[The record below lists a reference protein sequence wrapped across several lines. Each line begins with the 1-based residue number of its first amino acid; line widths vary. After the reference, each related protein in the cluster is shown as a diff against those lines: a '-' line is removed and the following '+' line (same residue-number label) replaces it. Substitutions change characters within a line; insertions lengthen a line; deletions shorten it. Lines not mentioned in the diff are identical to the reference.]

1 MYGLAIEKVVADLEQ
16 VEQVEQKNNF
26 GYEAMGE
33 GEEHRLKKYSL
44 PTKLMHDSHV
54 YKTEKIEPH

>member
-16 VEQVEQKNNF
+16 VEQKTNF

-33 GEEHRLKKYSL
+33 G
-44 PTKLMHDSHV
+44 
-54 YKTEKIEPH
+54 

>member
-1 MYGLAIEKVVADLEQ
+1 MMYGLAIEKVVADLEQ

-33 GEEHRLKKYSL
+33 G
-44 PTKLMHDSHV
+44 
-54 YKTEKIEPH
+54 